1 MAGKYRT
8 QIPRPPTRKRKP
20 SVRPLTPRPKGEDE
34 RTAVRRLA
42 AMKYRLARATYR
54 VIAEKLTEERARE
67 YADAKGISVERAM
80 KQLPHVSKRTAWD
93 DVTAEL
99 EGSTVAPKLLYG
111 CIPSQ
116 ELTATCG
123 LASAQPAG
131 SRRCAPPSLRSGP
144 PGDPPDPLRLRRL
157 IGPSGS
163 LPARSHGPER
173 VRSRKS
179 AGCSGQ

>member
-8 QIPRPPTRKRKP
+8 RIPRPPTRKRKP

-42 AMKYRLARATYR
+42 AMKYRLAGATYR

-99 EGSTVAPKLLYG
+99 E
-111 CIPSQ
+111 
-116 ELTATCG
+116 
-123 LASAQPAG
+123 
-131 SRRCAPPSLRSGP
+131 
-144 PGDPPDPLRLRRL
+144 DLRRETEGQRADL
-157 IGPSGS
+157 MAIENARLDQVFSKALS
-163 LPARSHGPER
+163 LCANEGGARSLDLVNHSLGRPLPVTFTTLAND
-173 VRSRKS
+173 VRTTQEQKEQIGR
-179 AGCSGQ
+179 G